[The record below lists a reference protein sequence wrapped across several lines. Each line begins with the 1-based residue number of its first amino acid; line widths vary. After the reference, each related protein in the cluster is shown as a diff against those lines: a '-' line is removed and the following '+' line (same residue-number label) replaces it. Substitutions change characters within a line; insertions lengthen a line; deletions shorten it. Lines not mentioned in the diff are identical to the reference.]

1 MAIAFFDLD
10 KTLLAA
16 NSATLWVRRELAVGN
31 LRKREGLQAAVWLG
45 LYQFGFARMDALV
58 ARAIATIAGTRE
70 DDIRERTRVFYQEQV
85 RLLYRPGALAA
96 LGQHRSAGDR
106 LVLLTS
112 SSEYLSKLVAEE
124 LRLDDIL
131 CNRFEVDGSGRHTG
145 RAIGM
150 LCFGAGK
157 LGYAR
162 GYAAGAKTELK
173 DCSFY
178 TDSYSDL
185 SVMEQVGKPVAVN
198 PDVRLRRFAARRGWP
213 VVDWGKPAD

>member
-16 NSATLWVRRELAVGN
+16 NSATLWVRRELALGN
-31 LRKREGLQAAVWLG
+31 LRRREGLQAAVWLG
-45 LYQFGFARMDALV
+45 LYQLGFAGLDILV

-70 DDIRERTRVFYQEQV
+70 EDVRERTERFYREEV
-85 RLLYRPGALAA
+85 RLLYRPGAMAA
-96 LGQHRSAGDR
+96 LERHRARGDR

-112 SSEYLSKLVAEE
+112 SSEYLSRCVAEE

-131 CNRFEVDGSGRHTG
+131 CNRFEVDESGRHTG
-145 RAIGM
+145 RALGM

-162 GYAAGAKTELK
+162 AYAAGARAELR
-173 DCSFY
+173 DCAFY
-178 TDSYSDL
+178 TDSFSDL
-185 SVMEQVGKPVAVN
+185 SVLEQVGHPVAVN
-198 PDVRLRRFAARRGWP
+198 PDVRLRRFAGRQGWQI
-213 VVDWGKPAD
+213 VDWGKPA